1 MQDVL
6 SSGTLHHPAQ
16 RNRSC
21 PPAAK
26 NNKIVKIK
34 VALTGNQLECTKSK
48 NKNGKTKREGQRG
61 GKGKGTEEQDKEKD
75 TAGKQRSRR
84 KGQDKEAEHSGGE
97 GE

>member
-21 PPAAK
+21 PPSNQK
-26 NNKIVKIK
+26 NTKSRKIK

-48 NKNGKTKREGQRG
+48 NKKGKTEREGKRG
-61 GKGKGTEEQDKEKD
+61 GKGKGTEEQDKEMD
-75 TAGKQRSRR
+75 IAGKQRSRR
-84 KGQDKEAEHSGGE
+84 KGQDKEAEHSR
-97 GE
+97 